1 MNRFKNEKWK
11 VVLTA
16 VISLC
21 PTIMGL
27 IFWNRLPDQI
37 PTHYGING
45 PDRYGSKS
53 FCVFFFG
60 ALMLLI
66 HLAVIYFTGKDPK
79 NANVSGRVMSVM
91 IWAVP
96 AVSVFSSL
104 TMYAQALNWPVDVN
118 RAVIVLLAVIFLVA
132 GNYLPKCRQNHTIGI
147 RLPWTLRDADNWNRT
162 HRFGGYIFMA
172 AGVLLLFSL
181 LLPRSYFNLFCLSVV
196 LCAVLLPAIY
206 SYSLYRRK
214 GLR

>member
-1 MNRFKNEKWK
+1 MNRFENEKWK

-16 VISLC
+16 LISLC

-27 IFWNRLPDQI
+27 LFWDKLPEQI

-45 PDRYGSKS
+45 PDAYGPKS
-53 FCVFFFG
+53 FYVFFFG
-60 ALMLLI
+60 GLMLLI
-66 HLAVIYFTGKDPK
+66 HLGLIYFTGKDPK
-79 NANVSGRVMSVM
+79 NGNVSSRVMSVV

-104 TMYAQALNWPVDVN
+104 TMYAQALSWPIEVS
-118 RAVIVLLAVIFLVA
+118 RAVNILMAVIFIVA

-162 HRFGGYIFMA
+162 HRFSGYLFMA
-172 AGVLLLFSL
+172 AGALLLLAL
-181 LLPRSYFNLFCLSVV
+181 LLPQSWLSGFSLFVV
-196 LCAVLLPAIY
+196 LNAGLLPVIY

-214 GLR
+214 GSK